1 MENKLLDEFNNKISA
16 QWPSKQITEDYSPLN
31 HRELFELAYHTCN
44 TISSRCIHHHLS
56 QDVNKA
62 GSMAILYYSRHKRFT
77 LVEALDEVLKI
88 TMYSSEEGII
98 DKLIDEIQPT
108 LKMRK
113 DKYNAC
119 DKDTKTQLLKTV
131 LVERKLDEAI
141 NLSMLEEIARKV
153 YFAIGDARESAAVV
167 PMFMQ
172 AEGASLVQL
181 ALNKWMAF
189 AQRLPPESPYPKT
202 HLAGLLKNLLE
213 IKKWVLNLI
222 SVNLEK

>member
-1 MENKLLDEFNNKISA
+1 MENKLLDEFNNKITS
-16 QWPSKQITEDYSPLN
+16 QWPSKQITEEYGPLN
-31 HRELFELAYHTCN
+31 HRELFELGYHSSN

-62 GSMAILYYSRHKRFT
+62 GSMAILYYSKQKRFT
-77 LVEALDEVLKI
+77 LVETLDDVLKI
-88 TMYSSEEGII
+88 TMYSSEESNT
-98 DKLIDEIQPT
+98 DKLINDIQPA
-108 LKMRK
+108 LKTRK
-113 DKYNAC
+113 EKYNAC
-119 DKDTKTQLLKTV
+119 DKDTKTQLLKNI
-131 LVERKLDEAI
+131 LVERKLDDAV

-222 SVNLEK
+222 TVNLEK

>member
-1 MENKLLDEFNNKISA
+1 MENKLLDEFNNKITS
-16 QWPSKQITEDYSPLN
+16 QWPSKQITEEYGSLN
-31 HRELFELAYHTCN
+31 HRELFELAYHTSN
-44 TISSRCIHHHLS
+44 TISSRSIHHQLS

-62 GSMAILYYSRHKRFT
+62 GSMAILYYSKQKRFT
-77 LVEALDEVLKI
+77 SIEALENVVKI
-88 TMYSSEEGII
+88 TMYSSEEGNL
-98 DKLIDEIQPT
+98 DKLINEIQPI
-108 LKMRK
+108 LKSRK
-113 DKYNAC
+113 EKYDARDN
-119 DKDTKTQLLKTV
+119 DTKTQLLKNI

-189 AQRLPPESPYPKT
+189 AQRLPPESPYPKS

-222 SVNLEK
+222 TINLDK

>member
-1 MENKLLDEFNNKISA
+1 
-16 QWPSKQITEDYSPLN
+16 
-31 HRELFELAYHTCN
+31 
-44 TISSRCIHHHLS
+44 
-56 QDVNKA
+56 
-62 GSMAILYYSRHKRFT
+62 
-77 LVEALDEVLKI
+77 
-88 TMYSSEEGII
+88 MYSSEESNL

-108 LKMRK
+108 LKARK
-113 DKYNAC
+113 EKYNASA
-119 DKDTKTQLLKTV
+119 KDIKTQLLKTILV
-131 LVERKLDEAI
+131 LRKLDEAV

-189 AQRLPPESPYPKT
+189 AQRLPPESAYPKT

-222 SVNLEK
+222 AINLEK

>member
-1 MENKLLDEFNNKISA
+1 MENKLYDEFNNKITS
-16 QWPSKQITEDYSPLN
+16 QWPSQQITEEYNPLN
-31 HRELFELAYHTCN
+31 HRELYELSYHTCN

-62 GSMAILYYSRHKRFT
+62 GSTAILYYSKNKRFT
-77 LVEALDEVLKI
+77 LIEALDDVVKI
-88 TMYSSEEGII
+88 TMYSSEEAYLE
-98 DKLIDEIQPT
+98 KLIEEIQPV
-108 LKMRK
+108 LKERK
-113 DKYNAC
+113 DLYSKC
-119 DKDTKTQLLKTV
+119 SKEEKTQLLKTI
-131 LVERKLDEAI
+131 LVQRKIDEAI

-189 AQRLPPESPYPKT
+189 AQRLPPEDPYPKT
-202 HLAGLLKNLLE
+202 HLTGLLKNLLE

-222 SVNLEK
+222 SINLK